1 LEKEGEE
8 MTPEVP
14 LMELIAGSPFAH
26 LGPEGSRILAA
37 LFRPKRLERG
47 AVVFLEGETGSSFFI
62 VADGCLKAFRRLP
75 DGREITVFVIKPR
88 EFFGFLPLLDGGPRP
103 LSVEALEPSTI
114 QELDRAAFLR
124 FIHDNP
130 TFCTHLM
137 AYLAGRLRGCLDQ
150 LTVVGQQGAIERTA
164 RGLLALVE
172 KRPSDGSSAYA
183 QLPFT
188 QEEFARTL
196 HLAPENLSR
205 ALGKLRRQG
214 LIERVG
220 KGRFRLLKPEALLGL
235 AGNP

>member
-1 LEKEGEE
+1 

-14 LMELIAGSPFAH
+14 LMELIAETPFAH
-26 LGPEGSRILAA
+26 LGPEGSRSLAA
-37 LFRPKRLERG
+37 LFRPRRLDKG
-47 AVVFLEGETGSSFFI
+47 AVVFLEGDTGSSFFV
-62 VADGCLKAFRRLP
+62 VADGRLKAFRRLP

-103 LSVEALEPSTI
+103 LSVEALEPSAI
-114 QELDRAAFLR
+114 QELDRAAFLG
-124 FIHDNP
+124 FIHENP

-150 LTVVGQQGAIERTA
+150 LSLVGQQGALDRTA

-172 KRPSDGSSAYA
+172 STASGIGGAYA

-205 ALGKLRRQG
+205 ALARLRREG
-214 LIERVG
+214 LIEREG
-220 KGRFRLLKPEALLGL
+220 RGRFRLLDMEELRRI
-235 AGNP
+235 AGE

>member
-1 LEKEGEE
+1 

-14 LMELIAGSPFAH
+14 LLELIAQTPFAH
-26 LGPEGSRILAA
+26 LGPEGSRSLAA
-37 LFRPKRLERG
+37 LFRPRRLDKG
-47 AVVFLEGETGSSFFI
+47 AVVFLEGETGGSFFV
-62 VADGCLKAFRRLP
+62 VADGRLKAFRRLP

-103 LSVEALEPSTI
+103 LSVEALEPSAI
-114 QELDRAAFLR
+114 QELDRAAFLG
-124 FIHDNP
+124 FIHENP

-150 LTVVGQQGAIERTA
+150 LSLVGQQGALDRTA

-172 KRPSDGSSAYA
+172 STASGIGVAYA
-183 QLPFT
+183 RLPFT

-205 ALGKLRRQG
+205 ALARLRREG
-214 LIERVG
+214 LIERE
-220 KGRFRLLKPEALLGL
+220 GRGCFRLLDVEELRRI
-235 AGNP
+235 AGE